1 MAFFNNYSEAKNS
14 VEATE
19 AYFERFKK
27 LFLDNVAL
35 KERSNSTLRTENILD
50 TIRNLYEN
58 SLNRYEN
65 KVYLRKAYFFDPWFS
80 LRNMKASHKTLYGQ
94 KIPLSTICKSQYY
107 LVVKETMFI
116 EKERSLPDLTNMLNR
131 ASTECINYKNSFIK
145 DEYYA
150 DQFIQRIATIQTQ
163 TQNVIEWFNFLD
175 KVKE

>member
-35 KERSNSTLRTENILD
+35 KERSNSISQTKNILD
-50 TIRNLYEN
+50 TINHYANPLN
-58 SLNRYEN
+58 SYEN
-65 KVYLRKAYFFDPWFS
+65 KVHLRKDSFFDTWFS
-80 LRNMKASHKTLYGQ
+80 LRDMKGYHKTCYGQ
-94 KIPLSTICKSQYY
+94 KIPLSTLCKSQYY
-107 LVVKETMFI
+107 LVVKEAMFI
-116 EKERSLPDLTNMLNR
+116 EIERSLQDLADMINR
-131 ASTECINYKNSFIK
+131 SSTECINYKNSFIK
-145 DEYYA
+145 DDYYA
-150 DQFIQRIATIQTQ
+150 DQFLQRIATIQAQ